1 MPIDLDKL
9 ETSDCSRQQDSGGRE
24 GGQQDTRAVAVS
36 VNEQS
41 AKMAALKFYV
51 ITFEFPSGTTHN
63 AQTHAHSND
72 T

>member
-9 ETSDCSRQQDSGGRE
+9 ETSDCGRQQDSR
-24 GGQQDTRAVAVS
+24 GQQDTRAVAVS

-41 AKMAALKFYV
+41 AEMAALKFYV
-51 ITFEFPSGTTHN
+51 ITFEFPSGTTTHN

>member
-9 ETSDCSRQQDSGGRE
+9 ETSDSRTVGAGRE
-24 GGQQDTRAVAVS
+24 PADTRAVAVS